1 MTKKSATRK
10 GVEPQ
15 GEATPRGLTP
25 KQLRFVDEY
34 LVDLNASGAARRAG
48 YSVKTAD
55 KIGYENLRKPEIAS
69 AVEAKRKELAGD
81 LGITR
86 ERVLREMAKIAF
98 SDLRDLYK
106 EDGTLKHPH
115 EWPEGAA
122 GAVAGMEFET
132 TRVGLPTEEGVVT
145 RTTVAKVKIWD
156 KGKQLENLLKH
167 LGMAEDKPASTQT
180 PVEQMAP
187 VFDAL
192 AAKLEK
198 YAQKTDANSRGA

>member
-34 LVDLNASGAARRAG
+34 LVDLNATQAAIRSG
-48 YSVKTAD
+48 YSKRSAGSQAFD
-55 KIGYENLRKPEIAS
+55 LLQKPEIIRALES
-69 AVEAKRKELAGD
+69 KRKELAGT

-86 ERVLREMAKIAF
+86 ERILAEMAKLAF
-98 SDLRDLYK
+98 SDLRQLYR
-106 EDGTLKHPH
+106 EDGSLKHPH

-122 GAVAGMEFET
+122 GCVAGIEAVEEFEKNAQGKPELIGF
-132 TRVGLPTEEGVVT
+132 VK
-145 RTTVAKVKIWD
+145 KVKLWD

-167 LGMAEDKPASTQT
+167 LGMAEDKPVSTQT

-198 YAQKTDANSRGA
+198 YAQKQEAA